1 MKSVLKSSEK
11 QTWETPQY
19 LFDKLNNVYN
29 FTLDCCAE
37 ESTAKVS
44 NYITKEMDAL
54 SLEWVGVVWCNPPY
68 GREQGKF
75 VKKALAE
82 VENGNAESVVI
93 LIPSRTDT
101 KIWQDV
107 IFKYASQIIFIRGRL
122 RFGDATENAPFPS
135 AIVVFG
141 KRKDCDIDGKIL
153 NFT

>member
-19 LFDKLNNVYN
+19 LFDKLNSVYN

-37 ESTAKVS
+37 AHTAKVS

-54 SLEWVGVVWCNPPY
+54 SMSWSGVVWCNPPY

-75 VKKALAE
+75 VEKALTE

-101 KIWQDV
+101 KIWQNV
-107 IFKYASQIIFIRGRL
+107 IFKYASQIIFIKGRL

-141 KRKDCDIDGKIL
+141 KCKDCDVDGKVF
-153 NFT
+153 NF